1 MLQQLLLAA
10 WAIALALGLSAGF
23 YIGANLLLDKLMS
36 SERITDD
43 DARTRRDNIREAI
56 RPWIFVG
63 PALLVLTLYLIA
75 PVFYTFWLSLQSR
88 TGFVG
93 FANYAWAF
101 NNSGFRISVRNNLLW
116 LIVVPTMS
124 TIFGLLVA
132 YLTDRM
138 WWRNIARSL
147 IFLPMAISFVGA
159 SVIWRFI
166 YDYRGP
172 DADQIGLLNAV
183 IVSLGGTPHAW
194 IAMPFWNNFLLMAIM
209 VWIQTGFAMVLLGA
223 AIRGVPED
231 TLEAASMDGASE
243 TRVLFK
249 IVIPQIW
256 GTILV
261 VWTTITVLVLKIFD
275 VVLAMTNGQ
284 WETQVLANLMYD
296 VMFRAGDFGRG
307 STVAVFIMLAV
318 LPVMWWN
325 VSNARKEMS

>member
-1 MLQQLLLAA
+1 MLQQLFLAA
-10 WAIALALGLSAGF
+10 WAIVLAIGLSAGF
-23 YIGANLLLDKLMS
+23 FVSANLLLDKFMS
-36 SERITDD
+36 SNHIMDD
-43 DARTRRDNIREAI
+43 DARSSRDNIRESI

-63 PALLVLTLYLIA
+63 PALLILALYLIV
-75 PVFYTFWLSLQSR
+75 PVFYTFWLSLNSR

-93 FANYAWAF
+93 FANYAWAV
-101 NNSGFRISVRNNLLW
+101 NNPGFQISVRNNLLW
-116 LIVVPTMS
+116 LIVVPTLC

-172 DADQIGLLNAV
+172 DADQIGLLNAI
-183 IVSLGGTPHAW
+183 IVSLGAEPQAW
-194 IAMPFWNNFLLMAIM
+194 IAVPFWNNLLLMVIM

-231 TLEAASMDGASE
+231 TIEAASMDGASE
-243 TRVLFK
+243 IKLLFK
-249 IVIPQIW
+249 IIIPQIW

-284 WETQVLANLMYD
+284 WQTQVLANLMYD

-307 STVAVFIMLAV
+307 SAVAVFIMLAV
-318 LPVMWWN
+318 IPVMWWN
-325 VSNARKEMS
+325 VSQARKELT